1 MKTSNFSIDVSFTVP
16 DEFNS
21 PGYWDLFEGEALA
34 SYEGPEVSEEEILK
48 LISEGDFS
56 KFEIDEEVEDGLGYH
71 LNLEELSK
79 IAKECKTIKEFEE
92 KSSEVLFES
101 FKDELLEV
109 SDILDDGEDTVE
121 ELRSSYEV
129 SIYIPDLN

>member
-1 MKTSNFSIDVSFTVP
+1 MKTSNFSIDVS
-16 DEFNS
+16 
-21 PGYWDLFEGEALA
+21 YWDLFEGEALA

-71 LNLEELSK
+71 LNLKDLSK
-79 IAKECKTIKEFEE
+79 IAKKCKTIKEFEK
-92 KSSEVLFES
+92 KSTEVLFKS
-101 FKDELLEV
+101 FKNKLLKV